1 MSVPSEM
8 SGVATRGRSDEV
20 GGGCGLKA
28 LLGRVSGPA
37 QSSAGGFCPARCGA
51 TRSPILSGIRQPRG
65 SSQTLTWGSAAFGHM
80 MEWVREALQS
90 LNQSAAIEGRPQ
102 QIAPWRTFKT
112 KEEAEATSEQRV
124 EGARNGEGRTAVRPS
139 HEGEQRRRNWRQM
152 DRAVPRQA
160 LRNWGKGGKSRWR
173 RIATVVHSES
183 PLGGNRKLIGDGR
196 CGGRSNRGKNKR
208 SHTPH
213 GYGSDEE
220 CRGIHARLQGTRK
233 RDRGG
238 NGRARG
244 HGTRAV
250 GEGCR

>member
-37 QSSAGGFCPARCGA
+37 QSSAGEFCPARCGA

-124 EGARNGEGRTAVRPS
+124 EGARNGEGRTAVR
-139 HEGEQRRRNWRQM
+139 
-152 DRAVPRQA
+152 RARPADGIGVK
-160 LRNWGKGGKSRWR
+160 W
-173 RIATVVHSES
+173 IAPVQ
-183 PLGGNRKLIGDGR
+183 GR
-196 CGGRSNRGKNKR
+196 CWGREASHCPHVTGGGVSWAAD
-208 SHTPH
+208 
-213 GYGSDEE
+213 SD
-220 CRGIHARLQGTRK
+220 CSPFRIPT
-233 RDRGG
+233 GG
-238 NGRARG
+238 
-244 HGTRAV
+244 
-250 GEGCR
+250 